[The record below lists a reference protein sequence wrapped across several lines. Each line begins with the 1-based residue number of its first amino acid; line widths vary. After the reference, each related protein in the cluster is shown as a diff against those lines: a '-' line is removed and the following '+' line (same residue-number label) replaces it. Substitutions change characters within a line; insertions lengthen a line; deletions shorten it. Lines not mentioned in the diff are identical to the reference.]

1 MSWLSE
7 KITELKDA
15 LQENLARGGAP
26 SAGNIAL
33 GNRGEKAA
41 RRFLKC
47 QGYDVV
53 TRNFRASG
61 AEIDIIAL
69 DGPTLVFI
77 EVKTRSS
84 FTAGRPEEAV
94 DEDKQLHIRR
104 AAEVFA
110 ARYRATN
117 RPRRFDVV
125 AISGDPDEGNIEL
138 LKDAF

>member
-7 KITELKDA
+7 KITELRDA

-110 ARYRATN
+110 VRYRATN
-117 RPRRFDVV
+117 RPQRFDVV
-125 AISGDPDEGNIEL
+125 AISGDPDKGNIEL